1 MSATVYRGRPTMRT
15 TFEAWLDAKTLGD
28 TFDSREAMGVATA
41 DSGISFAPT
50 NCVRAKVQRALLRF
64 EAKGRIRRLNRD
76 RASSR
81 EAARWVV
88 AW

>member
-1 MSATVYRGRPTMRT
+1 MSAAVYRGRATLRSR
-15 TFEAWLDAKTLGD
+15 FAAWLDGKTLGD
-28 TFDSREAMGVATA
+28 TFDSRDAMRVATA
-41 DSGISFAPT
+41 ESGVSFAPT

-76 RASSR
+76 RVNSR

>member
-1 MSATVYRGRPTMRT
+1 MSATVYRGRATLRSR
-15 TFEAWLDAKTLGD
+15 FEAWLGGKALGD
-28 TFDSREAMGVATA
+28 TFDSREAMRVATA
-41 DSGISFAPT
+41 ESGISFAT
-50 NCVRAKVQRALLRF
+50 RNCLRAKVQRALLRF

-76 RASSR
+76 RANSR